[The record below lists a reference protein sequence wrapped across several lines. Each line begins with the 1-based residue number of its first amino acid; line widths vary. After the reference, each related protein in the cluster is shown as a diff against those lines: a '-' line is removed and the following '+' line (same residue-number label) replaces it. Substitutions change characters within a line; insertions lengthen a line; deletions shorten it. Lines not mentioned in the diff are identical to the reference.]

1 MVAQRLSLAYPVPV
15 RWPLGTLFLD
25 TRMLQMTEFSMFT
38 SSASE
43 SQDSAPTEVIQDD
56 TAKMQRYARGS
67 SAPQTKPPVP
77 TPSGVTAPH
86 KLPLPV
92 DVARSMRAHNARL
105 PHSAQAHLFV
115 ALNGTWQIRPGL
127 PSLTAPGWTS
137 SPFPVPGT
145 NAMGK
150 SHRFRSTSLA
160 EIALREIRNQQDLA
174 HGIVRN
180 RQGQVLRR
188 ADGKIKPTPRP
199 TPKTPKAQAP
209 VKAPGPIQ
217 PHELPAPGAFVHVKG
232 EDGMMH
238 KAKVMGYCEVSPG
251 PRKRKALCALVQL
264 PFPAMSTLGP
274 VHVAPFP
281 LSHVYP

>member
-1 MVAQRLSLAYPVPV
+1 
-15 RWPLGTLFLD
+15 
-25 TRMLQMTEFSMFT
+25 MTEFSMFT
-38 SSASE
+38 ST
-43 SQDSAPTEVIQDD
+43 QDSAPTETIQDD
-56 TAKMQRYARGS
+56 TARMQRHARGS
-67 SAPQTKPPVP
+67 SAPSTHGSAATTPAVP
-77 TPSGVTAPH
+77 QR
-86 KLPLPV
+86 LPLPA

-180 RQGQVLRR
+180 RQGQVIRHP
-188 ADGKIKPTPRP
+188 DGKIKPTPRP
-199 TPKTPKAQAP
+199 TPRPTPKA
-209 VKAPGPIQ
+209 KAPTPAKALGPIQ